1 MLSNA
6 AMWVKTPYSSD
17 FIAKKDL
24 NIGKNYHISGERK
37 TCRENSVDKKP

>member
-1 MLSNA
+1 MLSIA

-24 NIGKNYHISGERK
+24 YIGKNYHTSGERK